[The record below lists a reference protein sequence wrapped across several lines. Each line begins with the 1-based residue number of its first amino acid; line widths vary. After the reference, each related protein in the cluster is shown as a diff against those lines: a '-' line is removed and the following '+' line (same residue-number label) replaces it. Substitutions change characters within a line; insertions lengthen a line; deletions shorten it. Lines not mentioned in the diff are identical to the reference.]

1 MKYYIVKSINL
12 PFEREFSIYN
22 NWLFVNKISL
32 LEAVRKD
39 LQENVLFENVRLK
52 LTDDGSILVNDST
65 ERWLQLHELE
75 MK

>member
-65 ERWLQLHELE
+65 ETWLQLHELE

>member
-52 LTDDGSILVNDST
+52 LTDDGCILVNDST
-65 ERWLQLHELE
+65 ETWLQLHELE

>member
-1 MKYYIVKSINL
+1 MKYYIVKSISL

-65 ERWLQLHELE
+65 ETWLQLHELE